1 MKTVLVTGSSGFIGK
16 NLIAQLEQEK
26 DIEVLRFDRLNTTKE
41 LKKQLDE
48 ADFVFHLAGIS
59 RPKDDS
65 EFDAGN
71 RGLSEE
77 IVSHIKECGR
87 KTPVLLASSIQ
98 AELDNPYGKSKRA
111 AEKAVLKLAEVT
123 GSKTYVY
130 RLPNVFGKWCK
141 PNYNS
146 VVATFCHNI
155 ANGLDITINDPEAQ
169 LTLVYID
176 DVVSDFIKTM
186 RGEKTAS
193 ADGFCHVSRNFNITL
208 KELASK
214 LYGFKE
220 SRETLISPDFENVF
234 DRFLYA
240 TYTSY
245 LDKKDFG
252 YDLEMKSD
260 ERGWL
265 AEFIKSKSAGQIFA
279 SRTKPGFARG
289 NHWHH
294 TKIEKFLVIDG
305 EAEVK
310 FRNLQSTE
318 VLTYKVTG
326 DELRVIDVPA
336 GYVHSLK
343 NVGKSDLLTLIWA
356 DEIFDPEHPDTYYL
370 EV

>member
-1 MKTVLVTGSSGFIGK
+1 MKTVLVTGSLGFISK
-16 NLIAQLEQEK
+16 NLIAQLGQEK
-26 DIEVLRFDRLNTTKE
+26 DIKVLCFDRSNTAKE

-48 ADFVFHLAGIS
+48 ADFVFHLAGIN
-59 RPKDDS
+59 RPKDDK
-65 EFDAGN
+65 EFDTGN
-71 RGLSEE
+71 RGLTEE
-77 IVSHIKECGR
+77 IISHIKESGR
-87 KTPVLLASSIQ
+87 KTSILLASSIQ

-111 AEKAVLKLAEVT
+111 AEAAILKWAKQT
-123 GSKTYVY
+123 GSKSYIY

-155 ANGLDITINDPEAQ
+155 ANGLGITINDPKAQ

-186 RGEKTAS
+186 KGKKTAS
-193 ADGFCHVSRNFNITL
+193 ADGFYHVSRDFNITL

-214 LYGFKE
+214 LYALKE
-220 SRETLISPDFENVF
+220 SRATLISPDFKNAF

-252 YDLEMKSD
+252 YDLEMKTD

-265 AEFIKSKSAGQIFA
+265 VEFIKSEQAGQIFM
-279 SRTKPGFARG
+279 SRTKPGFSRG

-305 EAEVK
+305 QAEIK
-310 FRNLQSTE
+310 FRNLGSKE

-326 DELRVIDVPA
+326 DKLRVIDVPA
-336 GYVHSLK
+336 GYVHALK

-356 DEIFDPEHPDTYYL
+356 DEIFDPQHPDTYYL